1 MHRFLLSALVLSSI
15 AVLAQGPSERESRW
29 RQDIRVFADGFSR
42 HQLDFAKLY
51 PDRVFKTEI
60 HRLAADAGKLSALEF
75 TMRLIRLVASAN
87 VGHNAFRL
95 TSNQLGFDRLPILM
109 RWYTHPS
116 GYSLAVVAAAPSY
129 SMAVGTRVIRIGS
142 MTPAQLFTAVTPYI
156 AHETEDSL
164 RLDSTGYLSNLGVLQ
179 HLGAAGPDGRAEFT
193 LAKPG
198 GDAFSLTLAKGDPPP
213 NPDRPQENYSYQYLS
228 DAKSL
233 VVRYN
238 KCNNDPKQPFADFTR
253 DLFFFA
259 DSHAVERVVI
269 DLRANSG
276 GNSQVIE
283 PLVKGLK
290 SRGALRAHVSALI
303 GPRTFSSGLRAAV
316 ELQRELHATLVGG
329 PVAEK
334 LNGYGEVRPIELP
347 NSHLSMQ
354 YSTKFFHLSKDG
366 DPVLE
371 PTARASATLDDA
383 LPGRDPA
390 LDAPLHRH

>member
-1 MHRFLLSALVLSSI
+1 MPRRLLSALVLSSI
-15 AVLAQGPSERESRW
+15 AVLAQAPSDRESRW
-29 RQDIRVFADGFSR
+29 REDIRVFADEFSR

-60 HRLAADAGKLSALEF
+60 GALTADAGKLSDIEI

-87 VGHNAFRL
+87 VGHNALRL
-95 TSNQLGFDRLPILM
+95 PANQLGFDRLPILM
-109 RWYTHPS
+109 RWYKEPS

-129 SMAVGTRVIRIGS
+129 ATAAGTRVIRIGS
-142 MTPAQLFTAVTPYI
+142 MTPGQLFIAVTPYI
-156 AHETEDSL
+156 AHETEGAL

-198 GDAFSLTLAKGDPPP
+198 ADAFTLTLSKGDPPT
-213 NPDRPQENYSYQYLS
+213 NPDRPRENYSYQYVS
-228 DAKSL
+228 EAKAL

-238 KCNNDPKQPFADFTR
+238 KCRNDPKQPFADFTR
-253 DLFFFA
+253 ELFSFA
-259 DSHAVERVVI
+259 DSHDVERMVI

-276 GNSQVIE
+276 GNSQVIG

-290 SRGALRAHVSALI
+290 SRGVLRAQVSALI
-303 GPRTFSSGLRAAV
+303 GPQTFSSGLMAAL
-316 ELQRELHATLVGG
+316 ELQRELHATLVGE
-329 PVAEK
+329 PVGEK

-354 YSTKFFHLSKDG
+354 YSTKFFRQSKDG
-366 DPVLE
+366 DVVLE
-371 PTARASATLDDA
+371 PAVRVSATFDDA
-383 LPGRDPA
+383 LAGRDPA
-390 LDAPLHRH
+390 LDAALHRR

>member
-1 MHRFLLSALVLSSI
+1 MRRLLLFALVLGSLV
-15 AVLAQGPSERESRW
+15 VLAQGPSDRESRW
-29 RQDIRVFADGFSR
+29 REDLRVFADEFSR

-51 PDRVFKTEI
+51 PDRVFKAEVNALT
-60 HRLAADAGKLSALEF
+60 ADAGKLSDIEI

-95 TSNQLGFDRLPILM
+95 PSNQLGFDRLPILM
-109 RWYTHPS
+109 RWYKEPS

-129 SMAVGTRVIRIGS
+129 ATAVGTRVTRIGS
-142 MTPAQLFTAVTPYI
+142 LTPAQLFTAVTSYI
-156 AHETEDSL
+156 AHETEGSL

-179 HLGAAGPDGRAEFT
+179 HLGAAGLDGRAEFT

-198 GDAFSLTLAKGDPPP
+198 GEPFALTLSKGDPPP
-213 NPDRPQENYSYQYLS
+213 NPDSPRENYSYQYLS
-228 DAKSL
+228 EAKVI

-238 KCNNDPKQPFADFTR
+238 KCRNDPKQPFADFTR
-253 DLFFFA
+253 DLFSFA

-290 SRGALRAHVSALI
+290 TRGALRTGVSALI
-303 GPRTFSSGLRAAV
+303 GPQTFSSGLLAALA
-316 ELQRELHATLVGG
+316 LQRELHATLVGE
-329 PVAEK
+329 PVGEK
-334 LNGYGEVRPIELP
+334 LNGYGEVRPIDLP

-366 DPVLE
+366 DAVLE
-371 PTARASATLDDA
+371 PTVRASATLEDA
-383 LPGRDPA
+383 LAGRDPVLDMA
-390 LDAPLHRH
+390 LHHR